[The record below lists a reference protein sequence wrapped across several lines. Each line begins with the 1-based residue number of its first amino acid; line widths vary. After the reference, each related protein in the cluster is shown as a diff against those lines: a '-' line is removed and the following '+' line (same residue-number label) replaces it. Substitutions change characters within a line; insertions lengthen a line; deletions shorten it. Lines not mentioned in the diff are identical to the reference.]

1 MADNIISAPSRNITA
16 GMMQFV
22 KKEEGRAVPQPSNIM
37 WV

>member
-22 KKEEGRAVPQPSNIM
+22 KKKKMGVQYYSLLT
-37 WV
+37 